1 MSRKDRIKA
10 ANHLCLL
17 AEEIGVP
24 LLLEIFKA
32 LSKEYPPIGNMK
44 DLAHLALLAG
54 FNRAQSLL
62 KGYAPW
68 DINCEGYP
76 TPCWYRTR
84 VNLRPKG
91 VYPLKVSYPIL
102 NPLFIDTKASTT
114 HSFLP
119 EDLIKACNIIKS
131 PLHLLINMAIEEHD
145 FVYKNLVNYMIQISD
160 RLPLEN
166 SRSTFYT

>member
-17 AEEIGVP
+17 VEEIGVP

-32 LSKEYPPIGNMK
+32 LSKEYPPIYSAK
-44 DLAHLALLAG
+44 VLALQSG
-54 FNRAQSLL
+54 FDRAQNLL

-76 TPCWYRTR
+76 TPYWYRARVNTR

-91 VYPLKVSYPIL
+91 VYPVKGSYPIL
-102 NPLFIDTKASTT
+102 NPLFIGTKASTT
-114 HSFLP
+114 PSFLP
-119 EDLIKACNIIKS
+119 ENLIKACDIIKA
-131 PLHLLINMAIEEHD
+131 PLHLLINMSIEENN
-145 FVYKNLVNYMIQISD
+145 FVYKSLVNYMIQVSD
-160 RLPLEN
+160 RIPTGE
-166 SRSTFYT
+166 F

>member
-1 MSRKDRIKA
+1 
-10 ANHLCLL
+10 
-17 AEEIGVP
+17 
-24 LLLEIFKA
+24 
-32 LSKEYPPIGNMK
+32 MK

-84 VNLRPKG
+84 VNSRLNSRPKG

>member
-1 MSRKDRIKA
+1 MSRVDRIRA

-32 LSKEYPPIGNMK
+32 LSKEYPPIGSSK
-44 DLAHLALLAG
+44 VLALQSG
-54 FNRAQSLL
+54 FDRAQNLL

-84 VNLRPKG
+84 VNFRPKG
-91 VYPLKVSYPIL
+91 VYPIKGRYPIL
-102 NPLFIDTKASTT
+102 NPLFIDTIASTT
-114 HSFLP
+114 HNFLP
-119 EDLIKACNIIKS
+119 EDIIKACNIIKS
-131 PLHLLINMAIEEHD
+131 PLHLLINMAIEEHN

-160 RLPLEN
+160 RVPIGE
-166 SRSTFYT
+166 F